1 MEETLKI
8 AGQQALNAVR
18 KKGME
23 GEAFLLY
30 ERELSIELS
39 GGQVETL
46 KEAEQMGL
54 GLRVFNQGRM
64 GFAYSS
70 DLSVGAI
77 EEVVRDAV
85 SISAYTV
92 ADVFNCFPEGG
103 QVYPVIQTFDAGID
117 NATLED
123 KIEMAREVE
132 RAART
137 FDKRI
142 ELVERAGY
150 EDTLF
155 SSLVM
160 NSRGLYAYGQGSYCA
175 LHISLVA
182 QDDGDAQNGFS
193 VMVKKKIE
201 SLVPRM
207 VGEEAAMR
215 AVRSLR
221 GKSISS
227 AHMPCIMEPYVVTRF
242 MSLLSSSVQADA
254 VQKGKSML
262 EGKVGQLVASP
273 AFTLVDDASYEA
285 GIASF
290 PFDGE
295 GVPAQKN
302 MIIENGELKG
312 FLYDTYS
319 GLKEGRKSS
328 GNGIRGSFRSL
339 PGVGTTNFMLRPGEQ
354 SADRLIAGIENGFYV
369 TEVMGM
375 HTANPISGDFS
386 VGAAGIMI
394 EQGHLTYPVRG
405 VTIAGN
411 LLKLLLDIEAV
422 GNDLRFYGGKAAP
435 TVRLKSISVGGH

>member
-1 MEETLKI
+1 MEETLRI
-8 AGQQALNAVR
+8 AGQQALNEVR

-30 ERELSIELS
+30 DRELSIELS

-46 KEAEQMGL
+46 KEADQMGL

-70 DLSVGAI
+70 DLSPGAI

-85 SISAYTV
+85 SISAYTA
-92 ADVFNCFPEGG
+92 ADEFNRFPEGG
-103 QVYPVIQTFDAGID
+103 QVYPVMQTFDAGID
-117 NATLED
+117 TATLED

-132 RAART
+132 RAARA
-137 FDKRI
+137 FDNRI

-150 EDTLF
+150 EDTVF

-160 NSRGLYAYGQGSYCA
+160 NSRGLYAFGQGSYCG

-182 QDDGDAQNGFS
+182 QEDGDAQNGFS

-201 SLVPRM
+201 NLTPRM
-207 VGEEAAMR
+207 VGEEAAMK
-215 AVRSLR
+215 AVRSLQGR
-221 GKSISS
+221 TISS
-227 AHMPCIMEPYVVTRF
+227 AQMPCIMEPYVVTRF

-262 EGKVGQLVASP
+262 VGKAGQLVASQV
-273 AFTLVDDASYEA
+273 FTLVDDASYEA

-319 GLKEGRKSS
+319 GLKAGRKSS

-339 PGVGTTNFMLRPGEQ
+339 PGVGTTNFMLSPGEQ
-354 SADRLIAGIENGFYV
+354 NSESLIADIENGFYV
-369 TEVMGM
+369 TDVMGM

-394 EQGHLTYPVRG
+394 EQGRLTYPVRG

-411 LLKLLLDIEAV
+411 LLKLLMNIEAV
-422 GNDLRFYGGKAAP
+422 GSDLRFYGGMAAA
-435 TVRLKSISVGGH
+435 TVRLQSISVGGQ

>member
-1 MEETLKI
+1 MEDILRN

-30 ERELSIELS
+30 DRELSLEMSRGL
-39 GGQVETL
+39 VETL

-54 GLRVFNQGRM
+54 GVRVFNQGRM

-70 DLSVGAI
+70 DLSSEAI

-85 SISAYTV
+85 NISSYTT
-92 ADVFNCFPEGG
+92 ADEFNCFPEGG
-103 QVYPVIQTFDAGID
+103 LVYPVMQTYDAGID
-117 NATLED
+117 ATTLEN
-123 KIEMAREVE
+123 KIELAREVE
-132 RAART
+132 RAARA

-150 EDTLF
+150 EDTVF

-160 NSRGLYAYGQGSYCA
+160 NSRGLYAFGQGSYCG

-182 QDDGDAQNGFS
+182 QEAGDAQNGFS

-201 SLVPRM
+201 NLIPLM
-207 VGEEAAMR
+207 VGEEAAMK
-215 AVRSLR
+215 AVRSLQGR
-221 GKSISS
+221 SISS
-227 AHMPCIMEPYVVTRF
+227 AQMPCIMEPYVVTRF
-242 MSLLSSSVQADA
+242 MNLLSSSVQADA

-262 EGKVGQLVASP
+262 AGKVGQIVASP
-273 AFTLVDDASYEA
+273 AFTLVDDANYEA

-295 GVPAQKN
+295 GVPAQRN

-319 GLKEGRKSS
+319 GLKAGRRSS
-328 GNGIRGSFRSL
+328 GNGLRGSFRSL
-339 PGVGTTNFMLRPGEQ
+339 PGVGTTNFMLSPGEQ
-354 SADRLIAGIENGFYV
+354 SPDSLIADIENGFYV
-369 TEVMGM
+369 TDVMGM

-394 EQGHLTYPVRG
+394 EQGRLTYPVRG

-411 LLKLLLDIEAV
+411 LLKMLFDIEAV
-422 GNDLRFYGGKAAP
+422 GSDLRFYGGKAAA
-435 TVRLKSISVGGH
+435 TIRLQSISVGGH

>member
-1 MEETLKI
+1 MEEILRI
-8 AGQQALNAVR
+8 AGEQALNAVR

-30 ERELSIELS
+30 DRELSIELC

-70 DLSVGAI
+70 DLSLGAI

-85 SISAYTV
+85 SISAYTA
-92 ADVFNCFPEGG
+92 ADEFNRFSEGG
-103 QVYPVIQTFDAGID
+103 QVYPIMQTFDTGID
-117 NATLED
+117 AATLED

-132 RAART
+132 RVARA
-137 FDKRI
+137 FDKRV

-150 EDTLF
+150 EDTEF

-160 NSRGLYAYGQGSYCA
+160 NSRGLYAFGQGSYCG
-175 LHISLVA
+175 LYISLVA
-182 QDDGDAQNGFS
+182 REDGDAQNGFS

-201 SLVPRM
+201 SLDPRT
-207 VGEEAAMR
+207 VGEEAAMK
-215 AVRSLR
+215 AVRSLQGR
-221 GKSISS
+221 IIPS
-227 AHMPCIMEPYVVTRF
+227 ASMPCIVEPYVVTRF
-242 MSLLSSSVQADA
+242 MSLLSSSVHADA
-254 VQKGKSML
+254 VQKGKSVL
-262 EGKVGQLVASP
+262 AGKVGQLVASQV
-273 AFTLVDDASYEA
+273 FTLVDDASYEA

-302 MIIENGELKG
+302 MIIEKGELKG

-319 GLKEGRKSS
+319 GLKAGRKSS

-339 PGVGTTNFMLRPGEQ
+339 PGVGTTNFMLSPGEQ
-354 SADRLIAGIENGFYV
+354 SPDSLIAGIESGFYV
-369 TEVMGM
+369 TDVMGM

-394 EQGHLTYPVRG
+394 EQGRLTYPVRG

-422 GNDLRFYGGKAAP
+422 GSDLRFYGGKAAS
-435 TVRLKSISVGGH
+435 TVRLQSISVGGR